1 MTATSLFNRR
11 TFAILVLIAG
21 FLLFFGV
28 MTQCSWDGIT
38 TFYVAMFTL
47 GLCGLPTTLIGLF
60 ISGSVCKLLRVPE
73 PTIYWIEVIVIA
85 ACFVLQCLYL
95 AGRTQPSD
103 DA

>member
-21 FLLFFGV
+21 FSLFFVV
-28 MTQCSWDGIT
+28 MTQCAWEGIT
-38 TFYVAMFTL
+38 AFWVAAFTI

-73 PTIYWIEVIVIA
+73 AATYWIEVIVIA
-85 ACFVLQCLYL
+85 ACFVLQWLYI
-95 AGRTQPSD
+95 AGRTQPGD
-103 DA
+103 DT

>member
-1 MTATSLFNRR
+1 MNAARFFSRR
-11 TFAILVLIAG
+11 VFGILVLIAG

-73 PTIYWIEVIVIA
+73 ATTYWIEVIAIA
-85 ACFVLQCLYL
+85 ACFVLQCLYI